1 MVVAMEAKNVA
12 QDKNESKLSE
22 LHIVNSKTQF

>member
-12 QDKNESKLSE
+12 QDNNESKLTE
-22 LHIVNSKTQF
+22 LHIMKAATQF